1 MPAPVVFIDAN
12 NLLHRYFHA
21 MPTQIG
27 REGKNV
33 NAVRGLGELVGRLW
47 RLFHPQAIV
56 AAFDAGDSGRTAL
69 LPTYKA
75 DREGTPPELLYQMDL
90 ARRFFPSHYHV
101 DVVHAQGYEADDVI
115 VTLVRLFRGQGVET
129 IVVTNDKDLT
139 CIVTD
144 EQPCATLYST
154 AGSEWKRIDA
164 AAVRDRLG
172 VPPSAVIDYL
182 ALCGDAS
189 DSVPGVPGIGPK
201 TAAALLA
208 QAGSLD
214 ALYRNLEAVERPR
227 WRELLEQHRDAAY
240 AARKVLAPVEVP
252 PAIIQAG
259 TTVARRRS

>member
-12 NLLHRYFHA
+12 NLLHRYFHG

-27 REGKNV
+27 KEGKNV
-33 NAVRGLGELVGRLW
+33 NAVRGLGELVARLW
-47 RLFHPQAIV
+47 RRFHPQAIV
-56 AAFDAGDSGRTAL
+56 AVFDAGDSGRTAL
-69 LPTYKA
+69 LPSYKA
-75 DREGTPPELLYQMDL
+75 DREGAPPELLYQMDL
-90 ARRFFPSHYHV
+90 VRRFFPSHYHV
-101 DVVHAQGYEADDVI
+101 DVVQAQGYEADDVI

-139 CIVTD
+139 CIVAD
-144 EQPCATLYST
+144 EPPCATLYNT
-154 AGSEWKRIDA
+154 VGEKRIDA
-164 AAVRDRLG
+164 AAVRERLG

-227 WRELLEQHRDAAY
+227 WRELLAQHREAAY

-259 TTVARRRS
+259 TTLARRRA